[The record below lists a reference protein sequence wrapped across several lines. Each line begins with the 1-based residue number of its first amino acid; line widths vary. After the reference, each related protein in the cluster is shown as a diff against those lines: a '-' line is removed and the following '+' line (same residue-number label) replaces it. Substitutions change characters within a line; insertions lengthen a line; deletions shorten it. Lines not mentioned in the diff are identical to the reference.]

1 MTIPGVRVAAVRRTA
16 TAFGLAAMLVSF
28 YIFLRYYF
36 DDGGERFSNSW
47 RWLSIPGPWRFGDI
61 GISLTL
67 GADGVAA
74 PMLLLTGI
82 VMFTGVLV
90 SWSIKSWNKDFFIL
104 YFLLLAGVFGVFAS
118 YDLFFF
124 FFFYELSVLPMYLLI
139 GVWGSSSR
147 FPKFN
152 RTKEYSAM
160 KLTLYLVAG
169 SVLIWVALMAIFVE
183 AGLGTFD
190 IRRLSVVEYSPTFQK
205 IFFPFLAVGFGILAG
220 LWPFHTWSPDGHV
233 AAPTAVS
240 MVHAGV
246 LMKLGAFGIIRVGM
260 VILPEGA
267 EFWMPALIGL
277 GTVNV
282 IYGAISAMGQS
293 DLKYVIGYSSVS
305 HMGYVMMGIAT
316 LHPLGLS
323 GAVLQMFSHGIMTAL
338 FFAVVGVIYDR
349 THTRDMMV
357 LDGLAKRMG
366 VTAVFFTIAGL
377 TSLGLPGLSGFVAEL
392 LVFLGLF
399 KTYPALGVL
408 GVIGAA
414 ITAVY
419 ILRLLAKVF
428 FGPVSP
434 LPHEREEAMTELD
447 TDIGQE
453 AGVRAQASSES
464 ASAHDQSIE
473 QMDATAEDA
482 KPVGEADGGA
492 QASPRSVS
500 AHAQN
505 TERIDAT
512 NQEAKPIV
520 ETAGGAQASSQSAS
534 VHAQSIEQIDATT
547 QEKISAAILTAFILL
562 VGLFPFPFLRVID
575 GGVAEVLAR
584 FG

>member
-1 MTIPGVRVAAVRRTA
+1 M
-16 TAFGLAAMLVSF
+16 
-28 YIFLRYYF
+28 
-36 DDGGERFSNSW
+36 
-47 RWLSIPGPWRFGDI
+47 
-61 GISLTL
+61 
-67 GADGVAA
+67 
-74 PMLLLTGI
+74 
-82 VMFTGVLV
+82 
-90 SWSIKSWNKDFFIL
+90 
-104 YFLLLAGVFGVFAS
+104 
-118 YDLFFF
+118 
-124 FFFYELSVLPMYLLI
+124 
-139 GVWGSSSR
+139 
-147 FPKFN
+147 
-152 RTKEYSAM
+152 
-160 KLTLYLVAG
+160 
-169 SVLIWVALMAIFVE
+169 
-183 AGLGTFD
+183 
-190 IRRLSVVEYSPTFQK
+190 
-205 IFFPFLAVGFGILAG
+205 LAG

-240 MVHAGV
+240 MAHAGV

-267 EFWMPALIGL
+267 EFWMPALVGL

-305 HMGYVMMGIAT
+305 HMGYVVMGIAT

-338 FFAVVGVIYDR
+338 FFAVVGVVYDR
-349 THTRDMMV
+349 THTRDMLV
-357 LDGLAKRMG
+357 LDGLAKRMP

-399 KTYPALGVL
+399 KTYPILGAL

-434 LPHEREEAMTELD
+434 MPDEVRSHESAQD
-447 TDIGQE
+447 T
-453 AGVRAQASSES
+453 AGILMPGGGVAVAVAQAT
-464 ASAHDQSIE
+464 AVAQE
-473 QMDATAEDA
+473 QQVKQT
-482 KPVGEADGGA
+482 
-492 QASPRSVS
+492 
-500 AHAQN
+500 
-505 TERIDAT
+505 
-512 NQEAKPIV
+512 
-520 ETAGGAQASSQSAS
+520 
-534 VHAQSIEQIDATT
+534 DATT

-562 VGLFPFPFLRVID
+562 VGLFPFPFMRVIN